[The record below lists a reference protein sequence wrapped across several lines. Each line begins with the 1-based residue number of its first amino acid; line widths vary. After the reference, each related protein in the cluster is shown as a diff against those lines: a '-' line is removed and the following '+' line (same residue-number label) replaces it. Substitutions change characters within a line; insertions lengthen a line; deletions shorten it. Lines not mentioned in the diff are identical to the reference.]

1 MRINGVNT
9 NFNNLKINNQSLGMK
24 ENSKTQNPING
35 YPQIV
40 DLKSLPLSCHNISFT
55 RRMKEHESWG
65 AVVDPETK
73 DVSFKIF
80 TYPDVKRVDVKIFDD
95 PKGEEFHIYN
105 LRNNGHGVF
114 KTVKSLKPHQAKP
127 GDRYSFVIT
136 KKDGTIDEV
145 KDPYAY
151 RQGNQNSDDFLKY
164 SIIYDHS
171 AYEWKNDE
179 IWKNSSE
186 RIVRN
191 PSASGNQKGVREASI
206 YEMHIDSCTKEGT
219 FEAAKR
225 KVPDIKESGFNA
237 AEIMPNENTYSYN
250 WGYDGVDKFAVP
262 EHRGG
267 PDDLKEYVDYL
278 HGQGLNAIMDLVPNH
293 LGPDGAQ
300 LKRTGPYIKGENIFG
315 ESFNFEGENS
325 RYVRDYIVNT
335 AINWIKNYHVDGLRL
350 DMTKFMESDF
360 TMKEIA
366 TEINYHFPDVFL
378 IAEDSRQHINANEY
392 DYWED
397 YNELHDKRVV
407 YPLTDDETCVK
418 KSERKHCE
426 YINSIDKAIN
436 TFVKEDKTHD
446 AMLRNLGYD
455 SEWDF
460 SFHHSLNN
468 AIYTGKNLEWL
479 MESIYQSQKNVKYVA
494 SHDEIG
500 NMDGTRP
507 VVKYLVPKLDLNSN
521 VLSNEEDIKRIEEYA
536 QLKEVSLFD
545 AKNVVMP
552 QKAQQVGEVLA
563 KLYAQ
568 GNLRQY
574 KHQSNMKFYI
584 DILKPLDI
592 KPNSNITYRKLET
605 AFRKSAAQHRMAQ
618 ALTFAIPGPKMVFQ
632 GDENLD
638 ITPFRF
644 FRQFENPP
652 VESYLDI
659 EKGYPSGKAA
669 LEASTFGNIEY
680 SKKETEL
687 MQQFNQLTKD
697 LNKLN
702 RENPALTKGYLTLK
716 EDGSKNC
723 IIQDGIVAINPKDE
737 KTGNEFFIITNF
749 NDNAYPSG
757 KNGELNIHFPK
768 GKWVEV
774 LNTNDTK
781 YGGTGKCLNKDYI
794 EGFGI
799 DDNKEHKASVKL
811 KEMSTV
817 YFKKIA

>member
-1 MRINGVNT
+1 MRICGVNT
-9 NFNNLKINNQSLGMK
+9 NFSNIKMNKQPLEKSNG
-24 ENSKTQNPING
+24 SKAQISAQN
-35 YPQIV
+35 YPQII
-40 DLKSLPLSCHNISFT
+40 DLKNMPSAFYNISFT
-55 RRMKEHESWG
+55 RSMKEHKSWG

-73 DVSFKIF
+73 NVSFKIF
-80 TYPDVKRVDVKIFDD
+80 TYPDTKRVDVKIYDNS
-95 PKGEEFHIYN
+95 KGDKYKLYPLKN
-105 LRNNGHGVF
+105 KGNGIF
-114 KTVKSLKPHQAKP
+114 KTTKPLSHNQAKP

-136 KKDGTIDEV
+136 KKDGTVDEV

-171 AYEWKNDE
+171 AYKWKNDE
-179 IWKNSSE
+179 AWKKSSE

-191 PSASGNQKGVREASI
+191 PSISGTQKGPREASI
-206 YEMHIDSCTKEGT
+206 YEMHIDTCTKEGT
-219 FEAAKR
+219 FEAAKE
-225 KVPDIKESGFNA
+225 KVANIKESGFNA
-237 AEIMPNENTYSYN
+237 VEIMPNENTYSYN

-267 PDDLKEYVDYL
+267 PDGSKEFIDYL
-278 HGQGLNAIMDLVPNH
+278 HGQGLNVIMDLVPNH

-366 TEINYHFPDVFL
+366 AEINYHFPDVFL

-407 YPLTDDETCVK
+407 NPLSDNETCIK
-418 KSERKHCE
+418 KSEKKHCE
-426 YINSIDKAIN
+426 YINKIDKTLEDFI
-436 TFVKEDKTHD
+436 KENKTHD
-446 AMLRNLGYD
+446 TMLRNLGYD

-460 SFHHSLNN
+460 SFHHALNN
-468 AIYTGKNLEWL
+468 AIYTSENLDWL

-521 VLSNEEDIKRIEEYA
+521 VLLNEDDIIRAEEYSE
-536 QLKEVSLFD
+536 LKNMSLHD
-545 AKNVVMP
+545 AKNIVMA
-552 QKAQQVGEVLA
+552 QKAQQVGEVLV
-563 KLYAQ
+563 KLFAQ
-568 GNLRQY
+568 GDLQQY
-574 KHQSNMKFYI
+574 KHQSNIKFYE

-592 KPNSNITYRKLET
+592 RPNSNITYRKLESS
-605 AFRKSAAQHRMAQ
+605 FRKSAAQHRMAQ

-652 VESYLDI
+652 VEPYLDV
-659 EKGYPSGKAA
+659 EKGYPSGRAA
-669 LEASTFGNIEY
+669 LEVSTLGNIKY
-680 SKKETEL
+680 SKKETIL
-687 MQQFNQLTKD
+687 MEQFNQLTKD

-723 IIQDGIVAINPKDE
+723 IAGDGIVAINPKDE

-749 NDNAYPSG
+749 NDNSYPSN
-757 KNGELNIHFPK
+757 KNGELDIHFPK

-774 LNTNDTK
+774 LNTDDAK
-781 YGGTGKCLNKDYI
+781 YGGTGRCLNKNYI
-794 EGFGI
+794 ECFEIG
-799 DDNKEHKASVKL
+799 DNENYKVPVRL